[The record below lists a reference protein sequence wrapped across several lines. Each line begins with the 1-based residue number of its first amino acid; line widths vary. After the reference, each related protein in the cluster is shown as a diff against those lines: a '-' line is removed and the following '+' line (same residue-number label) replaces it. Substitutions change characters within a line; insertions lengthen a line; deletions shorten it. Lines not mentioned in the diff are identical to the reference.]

1 MKMNMTEHPLR
12 TRTSRDPQCFK
23 LLDAVNTVGENA
35 VTTAPETGD
44 FTICI
49 ACASVLRFDDNLGLV
64 LCSLSEVPIE
74 IRARLAFVKMTVE
87 EAARRWN
94 AKGGKPWCKG
104 D

>member
-1 MKMNMTEHPLR
+1 MNMTEHPLR
-12 TRTSRDPQCFK
+12 IAASPCPQCFK
-23 LLDAVNTVGENA
+23 LLDAVDTVGENA
-35 VTTAPETGD
+35 TVTVPPEPGD
-44 FTICI
+44 FTVCI
-49 ACASVLRFDDNLGLV
+49 ACSSVLRFDENMGLV
-64 LCSLSEVPIE
+64 LCSLSDVPIE